1 MQDES
6 NHVDGLME
14 PFPLMQP
21 LLPYIKE
28 LICRQV
34 SNIQQSFTNLVQ
46 KLIQQSNGTTLLI
59 HQTQDCVE
67 WL

>member
-14 PFPLMQP
+14 PFPLVQP

-34 SNIQQSFTNLVQ
+34 SNIQQNFTNLVQ
-46 KLIQQSNGTTLLI
+46 KLIQ
-59 HQTQDCVE
+59 
-67 WL
+67 